1 MMCLPFEEVEQMKSK
16 LLIATLTAASI
27 SLGAGAASAECMTKG
42 AVATSTSADSAKW
55 YALETMVQSVS
66 WGLWPG
72 FLANGQVEG
81 YKVINKKY
89 RCSPSGGM
97 VTCHGRATFCKL

>member
-1 MMCLPFEEVEQMKSK
+1 MKAK
-16 LLIATLTAASI
+16 ILTCAVAAAVV
-27 SLGAGAASAECMTKG
+27 SLGAGAANASCMTKG
-42 AVATSTSADSAKW
+42 AVATSTSTDSAKW
-55 YALETMVQSVS
+55 FAMETMVQNVS

-81 YKVINKKY
+81 YKVINKRY
-89 RCSPSGGM
+89 RCSPSGSM

>member
-1 MMCLPFEEVEQMKSK
+1 MKTK
-16 LLIATLTAASI
+16 IIACAIAVAAI
-27 SLGAGAASAECMTKG
+27 SLGAGAANAGCVTKG
-42 AVATSTSADSAKW
+42 AVATSSSADSAKW

-81 YKVINKKY
+81 YKVIDKRYACK
-89 RCSPSGGM
+89 PDGGM
-97 VTCHGRATFCKL
+97 VTCHGRATFCAK

>member
-1 MMCLPFEEVEQMKSK
+1 MKSK
-16 LLIATLTAASI
+16 LLIGVAAAALV
-27 SLGAGAASAECMTKG
+27 SLGAGAANAGCMTKG

-55 YALETMVQSVS
+55 FAMETMVQNVS

-72 FLANGQVEG
+72 FLANGQVAG
-81 YKVINKKY
+81 YKVVNKKY
-89 RCSPSGGM
+89 SCSPNGGM

>member
-1 MMCLPFEEVEQMKSK
+1 MKSTM
-16 LLIATLTAASI
+16 LICAMAAAAVSF
-27 SLGAGAASAECMTKG
+27 GAGAANAGCMTKG

-55 YALETMVQSVS
+55 FAMETMVQNVS

-81 YKVINKKY
+81 YKVINKRY
-89 RCSPSGGM
+89 SCGPDGGL
-97 VTCHGRATFCKL
+97 VKCHGRATFCKL